1 MDERKYD
8 EPKYDDFDRRL
19 IGALHNVEVPA
30 DLHARLQ
37 RALQNSVAEPELQTS
52 SLHKSA
58 SATTASATSDART
71 GTVATRQRSAL
82 WNRRT
87 AIAAAVAA
95 GLGGT
100 IFGYRHLTQ
109 PLSQAWLEKSTQS
122 LLAQIQQAGWQPL
135 DESEVVA
142 VKRSLMDLGFLR
154 YVHGVTFDGSCELHP
169 PRDVQ
174 SARAFNLGSELVL
187 LELQIDR
194 GVQGLSSTLND
205 LAWSRSD
212 SVAYAMSSGNRTLVF
227 TGPANIRGH
236 ILRARTT

>member
-37 RALQNSVAEPELQTS
+37 RVLQNSVAEPELQTS

-58 SATTASATSDART
+58 GIPTASATSDART